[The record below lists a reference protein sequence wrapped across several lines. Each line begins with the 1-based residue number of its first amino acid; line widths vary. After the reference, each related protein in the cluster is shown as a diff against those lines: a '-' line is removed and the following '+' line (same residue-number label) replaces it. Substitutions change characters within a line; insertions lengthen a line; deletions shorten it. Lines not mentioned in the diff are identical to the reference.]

1 MKPSETMDAGDA
13 GEAGDTGAAG
23 DRRDPEARLG
33 RAAGT
38 RAEADRLGAAVGVL
52 AEPHRLLMLR
62 LLRRGARTA
71 GFLADAVGVS
81 APTASHHLAVL
92 AEAGLVERRA
102 SGSYACYAVR
112 KEALRDLHA
121 GLGRFAGASGAAA
134 GAADEAG
141 PCAT

>member
-1 MKPSETMDAGDA
+1 
-13 GEAGDTGAAG
+13 
-23 DRRDPEARLG
+23 
-33 RAAGT
+33 
-38 RAEADRLGAAVGVL
+38 
-52 AEPHRLLMLR
+52 MLR

-134 GAADEAG
+134 GRPDEAG

>member
-1 MKPSETMDAGDA
+1 MDAGN
-13 GEAGDTGAAG
+13 AGDPA
-23 DRRDPEARLG
+23 DRRDPVERRG

-38 RAEADRLGAAVGVL
+38 RAEAERLGAAVGVL

-71 GFLADAVGVS
+71 GFLAEAVGVS

-112 KEALRDLHA
+112 EEALRDLHA
-121 GLGRFAGASGAAA
+121 GLGRFAGASGAA
-134 GAADEAG
+134 GARDEAG

>member
-1 MKPSETMDAGDA
+1 MDAGDA
-13 GEAGDTGAAG
+13 GE
-23 DRRDPEARLG
+23 RLV

-38 RAEADRLGAAVGVL
+38 RAEAERLGAAVGVL

-102 SGSYACYAVR
+102 SGPYACYAVR
-112 KEALRDLHA
+112 TEALRNLHA

-134 GAADEAG
+134 GARDEAG